1 MDDEV
6 KLDRLRAGEIR
17 LEELHHGL
25 ESRVQQLQTLIRN
38 IDEEHRE
45 KFKSLNRDIDSLK
58 SSSAA
63 ASQVSYSSA
72 GPASA
77 VDSEASS
84 VALLKSDLIG
94 KKLGGDDRPTAAL
107 SHCDERKKDG
117 DGTADQAPASLG
129 ESPSVEFFMTSKQL
143 SDLETSL
150 KEKFESD
157 RMAKQQRAAAYKRKC
172 LASATFASNSPA
184 ATKAAGD
191 INKPISWPWPA
202 LQPGVPIQFGTFRP
216 QETDFKIQHWGKVL
230 SARNNGDVVI
240 SKDLGRSTS
249 GDLAAEQWWFWDG
262 PQQLLRNRKYP
273 DKVRDEKVESTL
285 KVLIRI
291 QIRGM
296 SLLPRK
302 LKVCRIW
309 DD

>member
-1 MDDEV
+1 MNDEV
-6 KLDRLRAGEIR
+6 KPDRLRAGEIR

-25 ESRVQQLQTLIRN
+25 ENRVQQLQTLIRN

-63 ASQVSYSSA
+63 ASQVSFSSA

-94 KKLGGDDRPTAAL
+94 KKLGSDRPAAL
-107 SHCDERKKDG
+107 SQSDERKKNG
-117 DGTADQAPASLG
+117 DGTADQARPSLG

-157 RMAKQQRAAAYKRKC
+157 MMARQQQAAAALPAC
-172 LASATFASNSPA
+172 SSISPA

-191 INKPISWPWPA
+191 FIKPIPCGSHSSKSGT
-202 LQPGVPIQFGTFRP
+202 LQPPFEFRP
-216 QETDFKIQHWGKVL
+216 QKTDFKIQHWGKVL
-230 SARNNGDVVI
+230 SARYNGDVVI
-240 SKDLGRSTS
+240 SKELGRSP
-249 GDLAAEQWWFWDG
+249 GDGAPEHWWFWDG

-273 DKVRDEKVESTL
+273 DKVSENVENSVYFICL
-285 KVLIRI
+285 
-291 QIRGM
+291 G
-296 SLLPRK
+296 
-302 LKVCRIW
+302 
-309 DD
+309 